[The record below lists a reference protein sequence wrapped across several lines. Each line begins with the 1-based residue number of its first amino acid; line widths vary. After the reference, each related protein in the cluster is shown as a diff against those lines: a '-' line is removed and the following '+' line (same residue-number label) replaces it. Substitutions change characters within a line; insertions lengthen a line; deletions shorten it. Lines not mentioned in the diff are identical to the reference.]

1 MKELILQLFC
11 PCLSFKVL
19 FCCVIAEFAPNVTD
33 MSHPGYFTHDAL
45 VVVVFFFYRPLFS
58 CLKEQCVYCITFLSF
73 KRIYSHC
80 AV

>member
-45 VVVVFFFYRPLFS
+45 VVVVLFFLQALVQLFERAM
-58 CLKEQCVYCITFLSF
+58 CLLYHPFVF
-73 KRIYSHC
+73 
-80 AV
+80 

>member
-33 MSHPGYFTHDAL
+33 MSHPGYFTPDAL
-45 VVVVFFFYRPLFS
+45 VVVVFFFLQALVQLFERAM
-58 CLKEQCVYCITFLSF
+58 CLLYHPFVF
-73 KRIYSHC
+73 
-80 AV
+80 

>member
-45 VVVVFFFYRPLFS
+45 VVVVFFFLQALVQLFERAM
-58 CLKEQCVYCITFLSF
+58 CLLYHLFVF
-73 KRIYSHC
+73 
-80 AV
+80 

>member
-45 VVVVFFFYRPLFS
+45 VVVVFFFLQALVQLFERAM
-58 CLKEQCVYCITFLSF
+58 CLLYHPFVF
-73 KRIYSHC
+73 
-80 AV
+80 

>member
-1 MKELILQLFC
+1 MTECCCSELERRVQCFLGTFVKELILQLFC

-45 VVVVFFFYRPLFS
+45 VDVFCFTGPCSVV
-58 CLKEQCVYCITFLSF
+58 
-73 KRIYSHC
+73 
-80 AV
+80 